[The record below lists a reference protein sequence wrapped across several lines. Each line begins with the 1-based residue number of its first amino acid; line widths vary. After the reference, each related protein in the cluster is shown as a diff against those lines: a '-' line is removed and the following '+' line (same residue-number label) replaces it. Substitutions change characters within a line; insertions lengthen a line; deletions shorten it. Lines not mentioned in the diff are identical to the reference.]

1 MYLNKELCVGLTLFI
16 QVKMYKYSFKYHV
29 RETFLYFPCV
39 SCVQYMYFLHAVTYE
54 YYIDIL
60 GPQLPHTLTNIIHLP
75 PGYQS
80 ILQRLV
86 STSTIAASSVK
97 SDTNPTNNKSTRD
110 LGQEFD
116 LGFISHA
123 ECDSSLNHD
132 VVRYENYV

>member
-1 MYLNKELCVGLTLFI
+1 
-16 QVKMYKYSFKYHV
+16 
-29 RETFLYFPCV
+29 
-39 SCVQYMYFLHAVTYE
+39 MYFLHAVTYE